1 VQIVVIGASN
11 RPQDIDPAILRRLPV
26 QLEVGLPDSR
36 QRKQI
41 LEIVISLSLSF
52 FIFMMNFVVF
62 ISFQLCVL
70 SLFCSYFFPVQSD
83 LSDA

>member
-1 VQIVVIGASN
+1 MQIVVIGASN